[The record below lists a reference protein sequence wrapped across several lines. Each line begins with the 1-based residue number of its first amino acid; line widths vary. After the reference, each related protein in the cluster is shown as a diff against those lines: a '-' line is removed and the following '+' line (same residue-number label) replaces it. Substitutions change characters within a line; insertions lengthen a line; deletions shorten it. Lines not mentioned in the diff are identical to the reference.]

1 MSLLTVKVD
10 LLRDGQLRISCARRE
25 VHDKHV
31 QCAPVDIVQQLLDSF
46 HNHQASPDHRSLF
59 TDEIAHRHG
68 LDAIVSERN
77 ELVLCRGGEML

>member
-1 MSLLTVKVD
+1 
-10 LLRDGQLRISCARRE
+10 
-25 VHDKHV
+25 
-31 QCAPVDIVQQLLDSF
+31 VQQLLDSF